1 MNIREHLSIEN
12 SKKNW
17 EQVVDYV
24 GNDAKRFDELMQVF
38 LNDERFLIQRSSQP
52 VGKIGELHPR
62 LITLYFAALVDYL
75 ETKPI
80 DAVKRNVMRIFQF
93 VEIPA
98 DLEGRVFDI
107 ALGYLASIEEPIAVK
122 AFSMTVLRRL
132 CQKYPDLTT
141 EVIHQIEILV
151 NENVSPGIVGRG
163 RHELKKLR
171 KLID

>member
-93 VEIPA
+93 
-98 DLEGRVFDI
+98 LETTKYRKI
-107 ALGYLASIEEPIAVK
+107 LYMRKKYLVTTE
-122 AFSMTVLRRL
+122 
-132 CQKYPDLTT
+132 QKYL
-141 EVIHQIEILV
+141 
-151 NENVSPGIVGRG
+151 
-163 RHELKKLR
+163 
-171 KLID
+171 